1 MPKPLN
7 GNGRYMAG
15 LDGLRALAVF
25 AVIVY
30 HLNDNWAPGGLLG
43 VGVFFVLSG
52 YLITDILIAQWKRD
66 GKIDWKDFWL
76 KRVRRLMPALIVTIV
91 IVMAWITLLD
101 RSQLTPLLRG
111 EVLSTLLYVNNWW
124 RIFHEVSY
132 FSSFGPPSPFGH
144 FWSLAVEE
152 QFYLLWP
159 LLLVIGLHFSPRRWR
174 LLGLTFGLALISAL
188 AMALLY
194 ETGTDPSRVYYGT
207 DTRAFALLIGAALA
221 MIWPSRNLSVKAAP
235 QARLLLDCIGA
246 AGLVTIVVMIWLTDP
261 YDSFLYRGG
270 FVLLS
275 VATAA
280 VVAVL
285 AHPVS
290 RLGKVLGWKPLRW
303 LGVRSYGIYL
313 WHYPVIVLTS
323 PVVNTGETS
332 IVRSILQVIASVV
345 LAALSWRFIEEPIR
359 NGGLGKR
366 KMRRNRVSI
375 GRNMASVYKLLILML
390 FLVSITSCASN
401 MATRT
406 VSQGV
411 GNLQTEGTAS
421 PNSQQEFA
429 AALDSKEHSG
439 LDGSLPPDH
448 PVCSDDYTR
457 PDDKLISEPN
467 DSKQSIET
475 LELDTGQRVTAIGD
489 SVMLDVAPYLKN
501 LLPGITINGKVGRQL
516 SEAQDVV
523 DQLKTNGKL
532 GDVVIIEL
540 GTNGPFS
547 EKTLVNLLNSLKD
560 VRQIVLVNTRVPR
573 PWEQVV
579 NSALEEAA
587 NQFSN
592 VTLVDWYAASANKDS
607 YFARDGV
614 HLVEEGAKV
623 YASLM
628 VEAIKPQQ
636 NGDTGSRTTVTD
648 R

>member
-25 AVIVY
+25 AVIIY
-30 HLNDNWAPGGLLG
+30 HLNVGWAPGGLLG

-76 KRVRRLMPALIVTIV
+76 RRGRRLMPALLVTITV
-91 IVMAWITLLD
+91 VMAWITLLD
-101 RSQLTPLLRG
+101 RSQLAPLRG
-111 EVLSTLLYVNNWW
+111 EVLSTLLYINNWW

-132 FSSFGPPSPFGH
+132 FSSFDPPSPFGH

-159 LLLVIGLHFSPRRWR
+159 LLLVIGLYFSPRRWR
-174 LLGLTFGLALISAL
+174 LLGLTLALALVSAL

-194 ETGTDPSRVYYGT
+194 EPGTDPSRVYYGT

-221 MIWPSRNLSVKAAP
+221 MIWPSRNLSLKAAP
-235 QARLLLDCIGA
+235 QARLLIDCVGA
-246 AGLVTIVVMIWLTDP
+246 AGLVTIVVMIWLTDQ
-261 YDSFLYRGG
+261 YDIFLYRGG

-275 VATAA
+275 VATAV
-280 VVAVL
+280 VVAAL

-323 PVVNTGETS
+323 PVVNTDGTS
-332 IVRSILQVIASVV
+332 TVRSILQVIASIV

-359 NGGLGKR
+359 NGGLGKMSKW

-375 GRNMASVYKLLILML
+375 GRNMASVYKLLVLML

-401 MATRT
+401 MATST
-406 VSQGV
+406 VSQGA
-411 GNLQTEGTAS
+411 GNLQTDGTVS

-429 AALDSKEHSG
+429 AAFDSKEHSE
-439 LDGSLPPDH
+439 LDGSLPPYH
-448 PVCSDDYTR
+448 PVR

-467 DSKQSIET
+467 DSKQPVET
-475 LELDTGQRVTAIGD
+475 LEPDTGKGVTVIGD

-501 LLPGITINGKVGRQL
+501 LLPGSTINGKVGRQL
-516 SEAQDVV
+516 SDAQDVV
-523 DQLKTNGKL
+523 DQLKTKGKL
-532 GDVVIIEL
+532 GNVVIIEL

-547 EKTLVNLLNSLKD
+547 ENTLVNLMNSLKD

-623 YASLM
+623 YVSLV

-636 NGDTGSRTTVTD
+636 NGDTRSSTTVTD

>member
-30 HLNDNWAPGGLLG
+30 HLNVGWAPGGLLG

-52 YLITDILIAQWKRD
+52 YLITDILLAQWKRD

-76 KRVRRLMPALIVTIV
+76 RRGRRLMPALLVTITV
-91 IVMAWITLLD
+91 VMVWITLLD
-101 RSQLTPLLRG
+101 RSQLTQLRG

-124 RIFHEVSY
+124 RIFQEVSY
-132 FSSFGPPSPFGH
+132 FSSFGPSSPFGH

-159 LLLVIGLHFSPRRWR
+159 LLLVISLHFSPRRWR
-174 LLGLTFGLALISAL
+174 LLALTLALTLVSAL

-194 ETGTDPSRVYYGT
+194 EPGIDPSRVYYGT

-221 MIWPSRNLSVKAAP
+221 MIWPSRSLSVKAAP
-235 QARLLLDCIGA
+235 RARLLLDCIGA

-359 NGGLGKR
+359 NGGLVKR
-366 KMRRNRVSI
+366 KMRKNRVSI
-375 GRNMASVYKLLILML
+375 GRNMASVYKLLVFML

-401 MATRT
+401 MATST
-406 VSQGV
+406 VSQGD
-411 GNLQTEGTAS
+411 GNLQTDGTAS

-439 LDGSLPPDH
+439 HDGSLPPDH
-448 PVCSDDYTR
+448 PVCPDDYRR
-457 PDDKLISEPN
+457 PDLKLISEPN
-467 DSKQSIET
+467 DSKQPVET
-475 LELDTGQRVTAIGD
+475 LEPDSGQRVTAIGD

-523 DQLKTNGKL
+523 DQLKTNGML

-547 EKTLVNLLNSLKD
+547 EETLVNLLNSLKD

-607 YFARDGV
+607 YFAWDGV
-614 HLVEEGAKV
+614 HLVEEGTKV
-623 YASLM
+623 YASLIE
-628 VEAIKPQQ
+628 EAIKPQQ
-636 NGDTGSRTTVTD
+636 NGDTQSGTTVTV